1 MTVDVDAGSLAAER
15 KASPVREVIYR
26 HAFLV
31 RLTHWLNALAIVFM
45 LGTGLSIFNAHPHL
59 YWGVRGDEYDRPVV
73 SIQAYN
79 TVHGVRGLTQVGPI
93 TVDTTGVLGWSMTQG
108 QWASRAWPSWITI
121 PSFQDLADARRW
133 HFFVAWT
140 LVANGIVYGL
150 WALFSGHAWRD
161 LRPTRADLK
170 SIPRSIIDHIKLKHP
185 AGEAA
190 KRYNVLQRFAY
201 IGVIAL
207 IAGMVAT
214 GLTMSPGVDA
224 AAPWLLDLFGG
235 RQSART
241 LHFAF
246 ASLIVLFVLVH
257 LTEVVL
263 AGPLNEVRSMITGR
277 YAVPPEHD

>member
-190 KRYNVLQRFAY
+190 KRYNVLQRLAY

>member
-190 KRYNVLQRFAY
+190 KRYNVLQRLAY

-214 GLTMSPGVDA
+214 GRTMSPGVDA

>member
-190 KRYNVLQRFAY
+190 KRYNVLQRLAY

-224 AAPWLLDLFGG
+224 AATWLLDLFGG